1 MKYFKR
7 ISIVLAIFA
16 ALFFVLYDVDFIE
29 PGHEGIVVSLY
40 GEKKGVQDYTLRSG
54 AVWYNRYTERIY
66 SFPTFMQNIVWT
78 KSVDEGSPLD
88 EAVTFNSSEG
98 AVVNTD
104 VALSYQIDKNK
115 IPEIFV
121 ELRQDAEYISRVYMR
136 GKVRDAINRNASSMK
151 ITAIFGE
158 EKQELLKKVRQD
170 LDDELR
176 SKGFVIDMVAFVGE
190 MRVDPKVLESIN
202 LTISAS
208 QKAIE
213 AENKVKQSKAE
224 ADQKIEEARGEAE
237 SITVV
242 AKAKADANRI
252 LTESLTPELLNYEAL
267 QRWDGVLPKV
277 TGETIPFISISDELK
292 K

>member
-7 ISIVLAIFA
+7 ISLVLAA
-16 ALFFVLYDVDFIE
+16 VVAMFFVLYDVDFIE

-54 AVWYNRYTERIY
+54 AVWYNRFTEKIY
-66 SFPTFMQNIVWT
+66 SFPTFMQNVVWT
-78 KSVDEGSPLD
+78 KNADEGSPTD
-88 EAVTFNSSEG
+88 ESVTFNSSEG

-115 IPEIFV
+115 IPHIFV
-121 ELRQDAEYISRVYMR
+121 ELRQDADYITKTYMR
-136 GKVRDAINRNASSMK
+136 GKVRDAINRTASSMK
-151 ITAIFGE
+151 VTDIFGE
-158 EKQELLKKVRQD
+158 KKQELLKKVKQD
-170 LDDELR
+170 LDLELKE
-176 SKGFVIDMVAFVGE
+176 KGFIIDMVAFTGE
-190 MRVDPKVLESIN
+190 MRVDPKVEESIN

-252 LTESLTPELLNYEAL
+252 LTESLTPQLLNYEAL

-277 TGETIPFISISDELK
+277 TGQTIPFISLDNEVNK
-292 K
+292 